1 MSQHGFTSGLLTLP
15 FLPLLAAAQGGNPP
29 PLIGNFP
36 NVVAPSGNPTTN
48 EKVLLGFAL
57 FFEEQLS
64 SDDTMACATCH
75 LPEAGG
81 GDPRAGMRAPGDD
94 GLMRTADDEF
104 GSPGMVPQDQDGNFR
119 EHPAFGFGLQATGRN
134 SPPAI
139 NAAFLNTQFWDR
151 RAGPVFRDL
160 LGNVVLPDLASLEAQ
175 AVEPPLSSIE
185 MGDLDRTWSEITTK
199 LERVRP
205 LHLAVDVP
213 PRLAQFLGTETSYGP
228 LFTQAFGSP
237 EITRERIGMAIA
249 SYERTLV
256 SDQSPFDLG
265 TLTPLQQQG
274 FFAYQNRAN
283 CENCH
288 PSTNRLFTTG
298 EFEDIRLQD
307 HRRRVKVPSL
317 RNVGLRP
324 RFMSSGQFRNMDLV
338 LQHYEGLAFFRPLT
352 GDGGAVKDFLV
363 NGLTDPRVANR
374 QFPFDRPTLRSD
386 IAPSGSNLFGTGTR
400 GSNRIVPLMLADSPP
415 SFGSPSFQLGI
426 GATAGDAKALLVLSP
441 RMASAG
447 TTLLGIPLSVDP
459 VGAIYK
465 LMITS
470 RAGPGHGVAT
480 YRMPLPTDLALIGR
494 RFYAQWLVRDRGA
507 ASGIAATRA
516 ASFTLFARP

>member
-75 LPEAGG
+75 LPDAGG

-249 SYERTLV
+249 SYERTQF
-256 SDQSPFDLG
+256 SNQAPIDSFFGGNQAA
-265 TLTPLQQQG
+265 LTQLELQGQG
-274 FFAYQNRAN
+274 VFTNPAN
-283 CENCH
+283 GCAVCH
-288 PSTNRLFTTG
+288 AGNLFTNQSFQYIGVRPQNEDVGRFGVTG
-298 EFEDIRLQD
+298 NAGDVGRM
-307 HRRRVKVPSL
+307 KVPSL
-317 RNVGLRP
+317 RNVELRAPYFHNGSMPTLEAVVLLRP
-324 RFMSSGQFRNMDLV
+324 RRR
-338 LQHYEGLAFFRPLT
+338 LQRTQQE
-352 GDGGAVKDFLV
+352 
-363 NGLTDPRVANR
+363 
-374 QFPFDRPTLRSD
+374 
-386 IAPSGSNLFGTGTR
+386 
-400 GSNRIVPLMLADSPP
+400 
-415 SFGSPSFQLGI
+415 
-426 GATAGDAKALLVLSP
+426 
-441 RMASAG
+441 
-447 TTLLGIPLSVDP
+447 
-459 VGAIYK
+459 
-465 LMITS
+465 
-470 RAGPGHGVAT
+470 
-480 YRMPLPTDLALIGR
+480 IGR
-494 RFYAQWLVRDRGA
+494 
-507 ASGIAATRA
+507 ASCRE
-516 ASFTLFARP
+516 RV